1 MDFDENKKRWLDKRI
16 SKYSEDKNKDL
27 VENLF
32 NQVMEF
38 LQKNDNIYLEDDLES
53 FKINFYNFIY
63 NKYG

>member
-32 NQVMEF
+32 NQLMEF

>member
-1 MDFDENKKRWLDKRI
+1 MDFDENKKRWLDKKI
-16 SKYSEDKNKDL
+16 LKYSENKNKDL

-32 NQVMEF
+32 NQLMEF
-38 LQKNDNIYLEDDLES
+38 LEKNDNIYLEDDLES

>member
-1 MDFDENKKRWLDKRI
+1 MDFDENKKKWLHKRI
-16 SKYSEDKNKDL
+16 SKYSEDKNQDL

-32 NQVMEF
+32 NQLMEF
-38 LQKNDNIYLEDDLES
+38 LEKNDNIYLEDDLES

>member
-32 NQVMEF
+32 NQLMEF
-38 LQKNDNIYLEDDLES
+38 LEKNDNIYLEDDFES